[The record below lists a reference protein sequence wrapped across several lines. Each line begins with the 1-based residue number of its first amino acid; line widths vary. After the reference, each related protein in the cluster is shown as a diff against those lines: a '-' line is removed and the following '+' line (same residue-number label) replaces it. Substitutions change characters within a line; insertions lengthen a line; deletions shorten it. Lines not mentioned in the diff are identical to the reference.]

1 MRRVGVCG
9 ALLLALCAGCA
20 SSPGVGESTPPETNQ
35 QKRAAER
42 AYRSGLELASEGR
55 HAQALERF
63 HEAAAADPLRA
74 DAHYRAGLCHYELG
88 EYELEAVEYRKSLSI
103 SPNQARVW
111 RALAL
116 AHVSVDDLEG
126 ARKAYLEA
134 HELEPSA
141 RVLYN
146 LALVEDDLGRRDEA
160 TRLLR
165 LCLEEGEAQVRQRAR
180 QSLREW
186 GVSGS

>member
-1 MRRVGVCG
+1 
-9 ALLLALCAGCA
+9 
-20 SSPGVGESTPPETNQ
+20 VGESTPSESS
-35 QKRAAER
+35 QKAAAER
-42 AYRSGLELASEGR
+42 EYRAGLELASDGQ
-55 HAQALERF
+55 HDQALIRF
-63 HEAAAADPLRA
+63 QAALAEDPLRA

-88 EYELEAVEYRKSLSI
+88 KYELEAAEYRKSLAI
-103 SPNQARVW
+103 SPHQARVW

-116 AHVSVDDLEG
+116 ARVSVDDLEG

-134 HELEPSA
+134 HELEPDP

-165 LCLEEGEAQVRQRAR
+165 LCLEEGEVQVRQRAR

>member
-1 MRRVGVCG
+1 MCG
-9 ALLLALCAGCA
+9 ALLLAFSAGCV
-20 SSPGVGESTPPETNQ
+20 SSPSSGTESTPPENVA
-35 QKRAAER
+35 KAEADRSYRA
-42 AYRSGLELASEGR
+42 GLELASEGY
-55 HAQALERF
+55 HALALERF
-63 HEAAAADPLRA
+63 HESAAQDPLRA

-88 EYELEAVEYRKSLSI
+88 AYELEAAEYRKSLAI
-103 SPNQARVW
+103 SPHQAPVW

-116 AHVSVDDLEG
+116 ARVSVDDLEG
-126 ARKAYLEA
+126 ARQAYLRA
-134 HELEPSA
+134 HALEPSS

-165 LCLEEGEAQVRQRAR
+165 LCLEEGEAQVRHQAR
-180 QSLREW
+180 QSLLEW

>member
-1 MRRVGVCG
+1 M
-9 ALLLALCAGCA
+9 
-20 SSPGVGESTPPETNQ
+20 
-35 QKRAAER
+35 
-42 AYRSGLELASEGR
+42 
-55 HAQALERF
+55 
-63 HEAAAADPLRA
+63 
-74 DAHYRAGLCHYELG
+74 
-88 EYELEAVEYRKSLSI
+88 
-103 SPNQARVW
+103 
-111 RALAL
+111 
-116 AHVSVDDLEG
+116 SVDDLEG
-126 ARKAYLEA
+126 ARQAYLKA
-134 HELEPSA
+134 NELEPSA

>member
-1 MRRVGVCG
+1 
-9 ALLLALCAGCA
+9 LAFCAGCA
-20 SSPGVGESTPPETNQ
+20 SSPSTGESAPSENSE
-35 QKRAAER
+35 KSAAER
-42 AYRSGLELASEGR
+42 SYRAGLELSSDGR
-55 HAQALERF
+55 HGQALLRF
-63 HEAAAADPLRA
+63 QEASAEDPLRA

-88 EYELEAVEYRKSLSI
+88 DYELEAAEYRKSLAI
-103 SPNQARVW
+103 SPHQARVW

-116 AHVSVDDLEG
+116 AQVSVDDLEG
-126 ARKAYLEA
+126 ARQAYLKA
-134 HELEPSA
+134 NELEPSA

>member
-1 MRRVGVCG
+1 MRRVGVFG
-9 ALLLALCAGCA
+9 ALLLATCAGCV
-20 SSPGVGESTPPETNQ
+20 SSPGPVESTPSENP
-35 QKRAAER
+35 QKAAAER
-42 AYRSGLELASEGR
+42 SYRAGLELASEGR
-55 HAQALERF
+55 HSQALICFQDVVAE
-63 HEAAAADPLRA
+63 DPLRA

-88 EYELEAVEYRKSLSI
+88 DYEHEAAEYRKSLAI
-103 SPNQARVW
+103 SPNQAPVW

-116 AHVSVDDLEG
+116 AQVSVDDLEG
-126 ARKAYLEA
+126 AREAYLKA
-134 HELEPSA
+134 NQLEPSA

-180 QSLREW
+180 QSLRAW

>member
-20 SSPGVGESTPPETNQ
+20 SSPSAGESTPPENSL
-35 QKRAAER
+35 RDAAER
-42 AYRSGLELASEGR
+42 SYRAGLELAAEGR
-55 HAQALERF
+55 HEQALTRF
-63 HEAAAADPLRA
+63 RAAVAENPLRA

-88 EYELEAVEYRKSLSI
+88 QYDREAAEYRKSLAI
-103 SPNQARVW
+103 SPHQAPVW

-116 AHVSVDDLEG
+116 ARVSVDDLEG
-126 ARKAYLEA
+126 ARHAYLRA
-134 HELEPSA
+134 HELEPDA

-146 LALVEDDLGRRDEA
+146 LALVEDDLGRRGEA